1 MSLSDHAQ
9 KSPRNLHKTGKHWS
23 VNEIGREIW
32 RCLKREQDI
41 GGEAMLGDIKK
52 LPSRLPQP

>member
-9 KSPRNLHKTGKHWS
+9 KSPKIYPKTAKHWP
-23 VNEIGREIW
+23 VNEIRREIW